1 MAEDTKWTNG
11 VDPSFLRKSEIFQ
24 GGMKGNIIG
33 ANTDKGIFFMIHTV
47 ILGYPQFLSCA
58 KQLLSLLCVII
69 NLSRI
74 CNMYLKPRTLIAIL
88 ILSF

>member
-33 ANTDKGIFFMIHTV
+33 ANTDKGIFF
-47 ILGYPQFLSCA
+47 S
-58 KQLLSLLCVII
+58 
-69 NLSRI
+69 
-74 CNMYLKPRTLIAIL
+74 
-88 ILSF
+88 